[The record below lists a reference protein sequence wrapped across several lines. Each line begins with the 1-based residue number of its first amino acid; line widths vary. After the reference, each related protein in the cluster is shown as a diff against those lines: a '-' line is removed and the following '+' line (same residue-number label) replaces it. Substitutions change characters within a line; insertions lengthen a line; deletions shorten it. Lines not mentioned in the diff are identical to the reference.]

1 MQRNCR
7 LSKSVWI
14 LGLVLL
20 TGPLFSQSSA
30 TWSGSAQCQL
40 TLQTNGYTHQEVQTW
55 TITEGQPTQQGAM
68 HVYPATW
75 RASGGGSSQ
84 KAQGLQILAMQ
95 WNSTVPEPSAPI
107 AVFIRAA
114 DNRLVIKLW
123 HVQLRSI
130 GGVTGLRQISSGGT
144 SPAQFPLGSDAYE
157 WAFPIIEDLATSIN
171 VNGSGTI
178 VVPGSIM
185 PMQSTSTNGSA
196 NCTYGMLADFVKD
209 VRTAPT
215 SQAMAGKDLV
225 DNHLLHSADY
235 FYRMWQKVEAQKRN
249 VQ

>member
-1 MQRNCR
+1 MMQRNCR

-95 WNSTVPEPSAPI
+95 WNSTVPETSAPI
-107 AVFIRAA
+107 AVRMNAPRSPVQWS
-114 DNRLVIKLW
+114 RL
-123 HVQLRSI
+123 R
-130 GGVTGLRQISSGGT
+130 
-144 SPAQFPLGSDAYE
+144 
-157 WAFPIIEDLATSIN
+157 
-171 VNGSGTI
+171 
-178 VVPGSIM
+178 
-185 PMQSTSTNGSA
+185 
-196 NCTYGMLADFVKD
+196 D
-209 VRTAPT
+209 V
-215 SQAMAGKDLV
+215 L
-225 DNHLLHSADY
+225 
-235 FYRMWQKVEAQKRN
+235 
-249 VQ
+249 

>member
-1 MQRNCR
+1 MQPNCR

-20 TGPLFSQSSA
+20 TGPLFSRSSA

-95 WNSTVPEPSAPI
+95 WNSTVPETSAPI
-107 AVFIRAA
+107 AVSIRAS
-114 DNRLVIKLW
+114 DNRPRYQALARAVTLDRRR
-123 HVQLRSI
+123 HRAATNQFRRTFARS
-130 GGVTGLRQISSGGT
+130 ISSGIGR
-144 SPAQFPLGSDAYE
+144 
-157 WAFPIIEDLATSIN
+157 
-171 VNGSGTI
+171 
-178 VVPGSIM
+178 
-185 PMQSTSTNGSA
+185 
-196 NCTYGMLADFVKD
+196 
-209 VRTAPT
+209 VRVGL
-215 SQAMAGKDLV
+215 S
-225 DNHLLHSADY
+225 HY
-235 FYRMWQKVEAQKRN
+235 
-249 VQ
+249 